1 MVCERMWDADC
12 LLQISVIGS
21 AFGSIVMAIAV
32 EGKCAGKRSTIE
44 GSTRGI
50 QIGEEWSVCRRAFSR
65 RVCSVI
71 HEVEGDGM
79 GEENRKFPPIMDRP
93 LNFDK

>member
-1 MVCERMWDADC
+1 MVCERMWDVDC
-12 LLQISVIGS
+12 LLQIRVIGS
-21 AFGSIVMAIAV
+21 AFGSIAMAIAV

-50 QIGEEWSVCRRAFSR
+50 QIGLGWSVCRKAFSR

-71 HEVEGDGM
+71 HELEGDGM
-79 GEENRKFPPIMDRP
+79 GEENRKFPPILDRR
-93 LNFDK
+93 LAF